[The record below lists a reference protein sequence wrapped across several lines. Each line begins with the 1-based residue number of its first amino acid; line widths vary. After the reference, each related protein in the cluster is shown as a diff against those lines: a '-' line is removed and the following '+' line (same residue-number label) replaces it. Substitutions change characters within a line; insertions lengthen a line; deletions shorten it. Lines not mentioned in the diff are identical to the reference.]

1 MVSITGESRLCAL
14 FCRADADPNLADD
27 RLFRPIHW
35 ACVQGHKTVVRI
47 LINHAADLRLV
58 NEVTRSSHSS
68 FTISSIAT
76 WRINQS
82 WRKILL
88 RE

>member
-47 LINHAADLRLV
+47 LINHGADLRLV

-88 RE
+88 RK

>member
-47 LINHAADLRLV
+47 LINHGADLRLV
-58 NEVTRSSHSS
+58 NEVMQRYQIT
-68 FTISSIAT
+68 FAMAYTISLLGK
-76 WRINQS
+76 INPSNIFQ
-82 WRKILL
+82 L
-88 RE
+88 